1 MKITPLLYHIQTN
14 QDMQL
19 FANKAH
25 TQQHLRTQVQ
35 PNGFL
40 NVKQDPEIK
49 SYENHIAI
57 LS

>member
-14 QDMQL
+14 QDMRL

-25 TQQHLRTQVQ
+25 TQRHLRTQVQ

-40 NVKQDPEIK
+40 NVKQDPDTDKI
-49 SYENHIAI
+49 I
-57 LS
+57 